1 MRLKLINSINRGLY
15 FPTGMCKSC
24 FVSMDTFMDIG
35 MRKKNLWWCGFFF
48 FCVLDMNIFFVSDM
62 DRFWLVIGEFF
73 GMENFV
79 GHEIFCWSWENF
91 VWIWNFLLV
100 WVFCG
105 HLDDCPTLFC
115 RISKVEVAFRCWKA
129 YFWSVT
135 TRPGIGNSKKNSK
148 KIQKIKKPY
157 YGFIS
162 R

>member
-1 MRLKLINSINRGLY
+1 MFREYGHFYGHRYEK
-15 FPTGMCKSC
+15 KK
-24 FVSMDTFMDIG
+24 FVVVWI
-35 MRKKNLWWCGFFF
+35 FF